1 MEDWI
6 LKECILL
13 VEHKILILQANPDV
27 FGVKWG
33 EFDEVFLKFGRVP
46 IAKQCLQKRNNE
58 KALIVP
64 DIYIIKIWKMSI
76 KRGIVVW

>member
-1 MEDWI
+1 M
-6 LKECILL
+6 
-13 VEHKILILQANPDV
+13 QANPDV

-64 DIYIIKIWKMSI
+64 DIYIIKI
-76 KRGIVVW
+76 